1 MNLATYTYPLSI
13 TPSLNK
19 PPSHPS
25 FLHPVTLPLIINH
38 PLTYHP
44 ITLLT
49 PLSPSRTPLLLLPAL
64 LAVRAAQ
71 RFSLGS
77 PTFARRAS
85 PSRIEA
91 MNRRSPVDYYREG
104 ERDGGGG
111 QGGGGQGGGQGGRDE
126 EYLPNGYTNTMNP
139 NGTVNGSESYQS
151 MRSPSP
157 TLPFSPSTEGG
168 GGSSGDRRSVTFR
181 DAGGGP
187 GGGGGATPTPFSP
200 FSPYTPRGYAEEGDV
215 VNQPPPPP
223 PPTSLPSPETTE
235 LTVPLPLRPP
245 VPPPP
250 SPYIP
255 PSSPPPPPLLSSPSH
270 NGDTPSG
277 GGVFF
282 GGGNKD
288 KDNTVPV
295 KAATT
300 TTTTP
305 MAMEETAMSP
315 PSGRP
320 LSRPQSN
327 PPSAQGPGL
336 GPTKVQGKGQ
346 GGSPTLL
353 GEARPQ
359 RHSYKVSKSNPSPS
373 TTTATTTT
381 TPTATTTN
389 NNKTPT
395 PTTTATATMAFAP
408 PSVTLPSSQDT
419 LPKGGSHPPVG
430 VNEGVDE
437 GVGGASKTVS
447 LERLGGKGASPPR
460 HPWPIA
466 PLGTWM

>member
-1 MNLATYTYPLSI
+1 
-13 TPSLNK
+13 
-19 PPSHPS
+19 
-25 FLHPVTLPLIINH
+25 
-38 PLTYHP
+38 
-44 ITLLT
+44 
-49 PLSPSRTPLLLLPAL
+49 
-64 LAVRAAQ
+64 
-71 RFSLGS
+71 
-77 PTFARRAS
+77 
-85 PSRIEA
+85 

-104 ERDGGGG
+104 EREGQRGG
-111 QGGGGQGGGQGGRDE
+111 QGGGGQGGRDE
-126 EYLPNGYTNTMNP
+126 GYPPNGYTNTMNP
-139 NGTVNGSESYQS
+139 NSTMNGPESYQS

-181 DAGGGP
+181 DAAGGGP

-200 FSPYTPRGYAEEGDV
+200 FSPYTPRGYPEEGDV
-215 VNQPPPPP
+215 VDQQPPPPP
-223 PPTSLPSPETTE
+223 TPTSPETQTGFTTVYSSLPSPEATE
-235 LTVPLPLRPP
+235 ITVPLPLRPP

-255 PSSPPPPPLLSSPSH
+255 PSSPPPLSSPSY
-270 NGDTPSG
+270 NGETPSG
-277 GGVFF
+277 VGVLN

-288 KDNTVPV
+288 NTAPV
-295 KAATT
+295 KATT
-300 TTTTP
+300 TTTTATATTP

-327 PPSAQGPGL
+327 PPSAQGPGQR
-336 GPTKVQGKGQ
+336 PTKGQGKGQ
-346 GGSPTLL
+346 GNGSPTLL

-373 TTTATTTT
+373 TTTT
-381 TPTATTTN
+381 TPSITTATTTN